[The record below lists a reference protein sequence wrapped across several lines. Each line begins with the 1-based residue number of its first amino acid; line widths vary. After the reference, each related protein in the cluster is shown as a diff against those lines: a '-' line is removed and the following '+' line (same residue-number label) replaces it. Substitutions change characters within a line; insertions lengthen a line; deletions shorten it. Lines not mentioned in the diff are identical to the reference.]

1 MRLWFSRRVLKI
13 LVYLGV
19 HEFSS
24 SAEKAEYRKIMT
36 F

>member
-1 MRLWFSRRVLKI
+1 LKI
-13 LVYLGV
+13 PVYFGV

-24 SAEKAEYRKIMT
+24 SAEKAKYRKIMT

>member
-1 MRLWFSRRVLKI
+1 
-13 LVYLGV
+13 VYLGV

-24 SAEKAEYRKIMT
+24 SAEKAEYRELSP